1 MLVVGCCQHIAHL
14 YVLFMFYWHVIA
26 ITQFGMRLPVHAKD
40 QNLLQDMRSCNG
52 AIIAGPDLVS
62 ELIPKL
68 RFHYISLHWVSDYLP
83 VSLNQE
89 RF

>member
-1 MLVVGCCQHIAHL
+1 MATQVRVQLLSIGHRVTVAIDHGLTLTLVVH
-14 YVLFMFYWHVIA
+14 
-26 ITQFGMRLPVHAKD
+26 
-40 QNLLQDMRSCNG
+40 S
-52 AIIAGPDLVS
+52 LVS

-83 VSLNQE
+83 LSLVNQE